1 MKVEV
6 TQDWKFF
13 INGKESKW
21 VESAG
26 VTIDGAS
33 KEVEVT
39 LYIEKMATA
48 DLQFMLREVSME
60 LERRNYK

>member
-13 INGKESKW
+13 INGKESTW
-21 VESAG
+21 AESAG
-26 VTIDGAS
+26 VTIDGAG

-39 LYIEKMATA
+39 LYIEKISTA
-48 DLQFMLREVSME
+48 DLQFLLREVSME